1 MSHRSGANPPTTTG
15 SAAAVQADAQLFD
28 KAVQPIERGGSGFDR
43 PGEQW
48 PGDCHHVR
56 AQCDHLGR
64 IHAGADATGSD
75 QRDVRQRRTHLH
87 DRLCGRNT
95 PVSQVRVA
103 PP

>member
-48 PGDCHHVR
+48 PGDCHHIR

-64 IHAGADATGSD
+64 IHAGADAPPTTGSD
-75 QRDVRQRRTHLH
+75 QRMSGSAARTSTIACAVGIPQSA
-87 DRLCGRNT
+87 RSG
-95 PVSQVRVA
+95 
-103 PP
+103 